1 VNSDEQRLAR
11 WKQRMSPVMMVA
23 TLLPIAAGLT
33 NRGQSG
39 HAVWIDVTSWLVFL
53 VDFIVH
59 LRLRRGFLRT
69 KAGIFDLVIVVLT
82 VPWYLIPGLGAGRL
96 LSLARLGRLLRVFVV
111 SNHSKKMQELGE
123 RLGKAAL
130 YSGVLVLVCAIVVKA
145 VEPESSGYA
154 SFGDA
159 MWWAVVT
166 FTTVGYGD
174 LYPVTSGG
182 RVAGI
187 MLMLG
192 GVALIG
198 SLAASLG
205 SFFNSGGTLAGDG
218 EFDDEPDAEAGVQ
231 PGAELGADERSL
243 LLAEVRALRAEVAD
257 IRARLGAATD
267 PEG

>member
-1 VNSDEQRLAR
+1 MSNAAVSHDEQRLAH

-23 TLLPIAAGLT
+23 TLLPIVVGLT
-33 NRGQSG
+33 RRGQSD

-111 SNHSKKMQELGE
+111 SNHSKKLQELGQ

-130 YSGVLVLVCAIVVKA
+130 YSGVLVLMCAVVVQA
-145 VEPESSGYA
+145 VEPASSGYA
-154 SFGDA
+154 TFGDA
-159 MWWAVVT
+159 VWWAVVT

-174 LYPVTSGG
+174 LYPVTTGG
-182 RVAGI
+182 RVAGV

-192 GVALIG
+192 GIALIG

-205 SFFNSGGTLAGDG
+205 SFFTAGGTLAGD
-218 EFDDEPDAEAGVQ
+218 DEPEGTAAEE
-231 PGAELGADERSL
+231 PGADERSE
-243 LLAEVRALRAEVAD
+243 LLAELRALRAEVAE
-257 IRARLGAATD
+257 IRQRLDERPMPQG
-267 PEG
+267 